1 MKPKV
6 TVIIEVIGKRI
17 VCEFDSADV
26 TIERRMDWFN
36 ETTIRV
42 DGFSREIVSAIVP
55 SDCATSGTE
64 TSEDKT

>member
-6 TVIIEVIGKRI
+6 TVIIEVSGKRI
-17 VCEFDSADV
+17 ICEFDSADV
-26 TIERRMDWFN
+26 TIERRMDGFN

-55 SDCATSGTE
+55 SDCATSGTG
-64 TSEDKT
+64 